1 MNGIHTGIK
10 LLTQTLLYSYL
21 RQFMTAKQPDWE
33 AIERAYRAGSLS
45 IRTIAERQGVSDTAI
60 RKKAKVQGWAR
71 DLSDQVRK
79 EVRSKLVRGEVR
91 NGQGANCELDAEIIE
106 EAAEEGA
113 RVVRSHRRDIRKA
126 TNLANLLM
134 DDLLHT
140 IQRREE
146 IEDAIID
153 ETDEDNNGMRR
164 ASMLAAVA
172 LPSNSKTLFQL
183 SSAMKNLQVLERQAF
198 SLDEKEK
205 TDDADEISKM
215 MDELTQ
221 DA

>member
-1 MNGIHTGIK
+1 
-10 LLTQTLLYSYL
+10 
-21 RQFMTAKQPDWE
+21 MTTKQPDWE

-91 NGQGANCELDAEIIE
+91 NDQGANCELDAEII
-106 EAAEEGA
+106 
-113 RVVRSHRRDIRKA
+113 
-126 TNLANLLM
+126 
-134 DDLLHT
+134 
-140 IQRREE
+140 
-146 IEDAIID
+146 D
-153 ETDEDNNGMRR
+153 ETGEDNNGMRR

-215 MDELTQ
+215 MDELSQ

>member
-1 MNGIHTGIK
+1 
-10 LLTQTLLYSYL
+10 
-21 RQFMTAKQPDWE
+21 MTTKQPDWE

-45 IRTIAERQGVSDTAI
+45 IRTIAERQGVSDTAV

-91 NGQGANCELDAEIIE
+91 NDQGANCELDAEIIE

-134 DDLLHT
+134 DDLLST

-146 IEDAIID
+146 IEEDIEA
-153 ETDEDNNGMRR
+153 ETSEDNNGMRR
-164 ASMLAAVA
+164 ASMLAAVS

-183 SSAMKNLQVLERQAF
+183 SSAMKNLQVLERQAY

-205 TDDADEISKM
+205 TDEADELSKM
-215 MDELTQ
+215 MDELSK

>member
-1 MNGIHTGIK
+1 
-10 LLTQTLLYSYL
+10 
-21 RQFMTAKQPDWE
+21 MTAKLPDWE
-33 AIERAYRAGSLS
+33 AIERAYRAGALS
-45 IRTIAERQGVSDTAI
+45 IRTIAERNGISDTAI
-60 RKKAKVQGWAR
+60 RKKAKASGWAR
-71 DLSDQVRK
+71 DLSEQVRK
-79 EVRSKLVRGEVR
+79 EVRNKLVRGEVR
-91 NGQGANCELDAEIIE
+91 EDQCANPERDAEIVE

-134 DDLLHT
+134 DDLLGT

-146 IEDAIID
+146 IEEAIED
-153 ETDEDNNGMRR
+153 ETADDSNGMRR
-164 ASMLAAVA
+164 AAMLAAVA

-198 SLDEKEK
+198 GLDEKEK
-205 TDDADEISKM
+205 STDADELSSL
-215 MDELTQ
+215 MDELSK

>member
-1 MNGIHTGIK
+1 
-10 LLTQTLLYSYL
+10 
-21 RQFMTAKQPDWE
+21 MTTKQPDWE

-60 RKKAKVQGWAR
+60 RKKAKALGWAR

-91 NGQGANCELDAEIIE
+91 NDQGANCELDAEIIE

-134 DDLLHT
+134 DDLLST

-146 IEDAIID
+146 IEEDIEA
-153 ETDEDNNGMRR
+153 ETSEDNSGMRR
-164 ASMLAAVA
+164 ASMLAAVS

-183 SSAMKNLQVLERQAF
+183 SSAMKNLQVLERQAY

-205 TDDADEISKM
+205 TDEADELSKM
-215 MDELTQ
+215 MDELSK

>member
-1 MNGIHTGIK
+1 
-10 LLTQTLLYSYL
+10 
-21 RQFMTAKQPDWE
+21 MTAKQPDWE

-60 RKKAKVQGWAR
+60 RKKAKALGWAR

-91 NGQGANCELDAEIIE
+91 NDQGANCELDAEIIE

-134 DDLLHT
+134 DDLLST

-146 IEDAIID
+146 IEEDIDA
-153 ETDEDNNGMRR
+153 ETSEDNNGMRR
-164 ASMLAAVA
+164 ASMLAAVS

-183 SSAMKNLQVLERQAF
+183 SSAMKNLQVLERQAY

-205 TDDADEISKM
+205 TDEADELSKM
-215 MDELTQ
+215 MDELSK

>member
-1 MNGIHTGIK
+1 
-10 LLTQTLLYSYL
+10 
-21 RQFMTAKQPDWE
+21 MTTKQPDWE

-60 RKKAKVQGWAR
+60 RKKAKALGWAR

-91 NGQGANCELDAEIIE
+91 NDQGANCELDAEIIE

-134 DDLLHT
+134 DDLLST

-146 IEDAIID
+146 IEEDIEA
-153 ETDEDNNGMRR
+153 ETSEDNNGMRR
-164 ASMLAAVA
+164 ASMLAAVS

-183 SSAMKNLQVLERQAF
+183 SSAMKNLQVLERQAY

-205 TDDADEISKM
+205 TDEADELSKM
-215 MDELTQ
+215 MDELSK

>member
-1 MNGIHTGIK
+1 M
-10 LLTQTLLYSYL
+10 
-21 RQFMTAKQPDWE
+21 ADKQPDWE

-60 RKKAKVQGWAR
+60 RKKAKALGWAR

-91 NGQGANCELDAEIIE
+91 NDQGANCELDAEIIE

-126 TNLANLLM
+126 TILANLLM
-134 DDLLHT
+134 DDLLTT

-146 IEDAIID
+146 IEDAIEV
-153 ETDEDNNGMRR
+153 ETSEDNNGMRR
-164 ASMLAAVA
+164 ASMLAAVG

-198 SLDEKEK
+198 GLDEKEK
-205 TDDADEISKM
+205 TDDADELSKL
-215 MDELTQ
+215 MDELSKE
-221 DA
+221 A

>member
-1 MNGIHTGIK
+1 
-10 LLTQTLLYSYL
+10 
-21 RQFMTAKQPDWE
+21 MTTKQPHWE

-60 RKKAKVQGWAR
+60 RKRAKALGWAR

-91 NGQGANCELDAEIIE
+91 NDQGANCELDAEIIE

-134 DDLLHT
+134 DDLLST

-146 IEDAIID
+146 IEEDIEA
-153 ETDEDNNGMRR
+153 ETSEDNNGMRR
-164 ASMLAAVA
+164 ASMLAAVS

-183 SSAMKNLQVLERQAF
+183 SSAMKNLQVLERQAY

-205 TDDADEISKM
+205 TDEADELSKM
-215 MDELTQ
+215 MDELSK

>member
-1 MNGIHTGIK
+1 
-10 LLTQTLLYSYL
+10 
-21 RQFMTAKQPDWE
+21 MTTKQPDWE

-60 RKKAKVQGWAR
+60 RKKAKALGWAR

-91 NGQGANCELDAEIIE
+91 NDQGANCELDAEIIE

-134 DDLLHT
+134 DDLLST
-140 IQRREE
+140 IQRREVIKE
-146 IEDAIID
+146 DIEA
-153 ETDEDNNGMRR
+153 ETSEDNNGMRR
-164 ASMLAAVA
+164 ASMLAAVS

-183 SSAMKNLQVLERQAF
+183 SSAMKNLQVLERQAY

-205 TDDADEISKM
+205 TDEADELSKM
-215 MDELTQ
+215 MDELSK